1 MIVNYETIKAA
12 FEGWQ
17 ALYKEQYSKAEP
29 QWPKIAMLMPST
41 GYQETYDWLGG
52 LPAVVEWLGERT
64 LNQIKGYKF
73 TLTNK
78 LYAPPAIEVDRSQF
92 EDDKLGLINPRVQ
105 ELGLSMKMHPDKLI
119 MDLLTNGFATAGPDG
134 SYFFVATHS
143 ESGTNQSNLSTAV
156 LSIDAV
162 EAGIA
167 AMMGFTDDNG
177 NKLGIMPDTLVVPPQ
192 LYMSALRI
200 VSSTTIVPSGLASTS
215 ALTTIGTSNVLST
228 MGLQVVTSPYLS
240 GDATDW
246 FLLATKYPIRPLILQ
261 MRREPEFTAITDPTS
276 SEVFRRNKFLFGADG
291 RYTVGYGLWQL
302 AYGSHQ

>member
-17 ALYKEQYSKAEP
+17 ALYKETYAKAEP
-29 QWPKIAMLMPST
+29 QWPKIAMLTQST
-41 GYQETYDWLGG
+41 GAEETYDWLGG
-52 LPAVVEWLGERT
+52 VPAVAEWLGERT
-64 LNQIKGYKF
+64 LNQLKGYKF

-105 ELGLSMKMHPDKLI
+105 ELGMAMKMHPDKLI

-143 ESGTNQSNLSTAV
+143 ESGSNQSNLGTAV
-156 LSIDAV
+156 LSIDAI
-162 EAGIA
+162 ETGIA
-167 AMMGFTDDNG
+167 AMMAFTDDRG
-177 NKLGIMPDTLVVPPQ
+177 NKLNIMPDTLVVPPA
-192 LYMSALRI
+192 LYIPALKAVNS
-200 VSSTTIVPSGLASTS
+200 VSIVPTGLASMS
-215 ALTTIGTSNVLST
+215 AYTYSGTTNVIST
-228 MGLQVVTSPYLS
+228 MGLQVVTSPYLT
-240 GDATDW
+240 DATDW
-246 FLLATKYPIRPLILQ
+246 FLLATKYPIRPLLLQ